1 MANSDSE
8 FKASKTLEPG
18 TIDKIRQNIG
28 PIDPL
33 EAQSLA
39 NKLGGEVLRERASA
53 PDTSNMPRHRQ
64 HTEVIR
70 ATGRS
75 ASDISAASGALSS
88 TTNKTQMASVN
99 QIVTTSTVKRKKT
112 EEDLPALTAR
122 DLKLIDRVMMDP
134 EYDIKPNLGLFN
146 FLFRISQK
154 NREKV
159 TKKFGEYTVKKH
171 IEHMQ
176 AFISTIKTFIQLS
189 PDHYKS
195 KIATETDLKFKFL
208 RTIGKWSMRDIKVL
222 ALDVE
227 NAADNLTVSMLIP
240 FVRAVYHELIT
251 IYYIG
256 EQQIPA
262 LIKEIYTDITAY
274 PDADKAK
281 MQMLA
286 KQGITEWIY
295 IYNQVIKGM
304 YPLLMRMCTSEYVE
318 FPRFFTAQ
326 IANILQFVNHTKF
339 DLLLPEKNKKK
350 PEDDKKKTQEEAKKK
365 LEQNRHVAGKKDELV
380 ISGLKMLE
388 QLFPKAGFSALDAHP
403 DMYPYFQP
411 LFDFEDGFNMLHP
424 ENPLQVT
431 VVLIKIIE
439 EFLQGCRNINFNI
452 KADEKLSELPDDF
465 NLTLSEWAS
474 YHEDLFD
481 KKYCDYFKNYVNSI
495 YSQKDYA
502 RTQYGKETLNNFLW
516 RAKYWFLPHYK
527 FNAPILQK
535 PSNDSRYKPLYARTD
550 YLRTVFTTLV
560 QRIDQ
565 NAAGKKTVL
574 GIMNP
579 WDRYQ
584 FDLPNVISKRLDV
597 LLGAKRPDD
606 VTNATNANL
615 IKYTLCMISVLDW
628 WINNASSPAYT
639 SNTENQYRVSAKD
652 GSPEFSVPVRTD
664 QNALFAEN
672 IKKSMAARAKK

>member
-1 MANSDSE
+1 MATSDSE
-8 FKASKTLEPG
+8 IKTAKTLEPG
-18 TIDKIRQNIG
+18 TIDKIRQKIG

-39 NKLGGEVLRERASA
+39 NKLGGEVLKERAA
-53 PDTSNMPRHRQ
+53 PIDQANMPRRRNHS
-64 HTEVIR
+64 EIIR
-70 ATGRS
+70 ATGQS
-75 ASDISAASGALSS
+75 SSDISSASGALSS
-88 TTNKTQMASVN
+88 TTNRSQMANVN
-99 QIVTTSTVKRKKT
+99 QIVTSSNVKRKKT
-112 EEDLPALTAR
+112 DGELPALSSR
-122 DLKLIDRVMMDP
+122 DLKMIDRVMMSA

-146 FLFRISQK
+146 FLFRMSQK
-154 NREKV
+154 NRERV

-189 PDHYKS
+189 PDIYKS
-195 KIATETDLKFKFL
+195 KIATEPDLKFKFL

-256 EQQIPA
+256 EQQVPA
-262 LIKEIYTDITAY
+262 LIKEVYQDITNY

-286 KQGITEWIY
+286 RQGITEWIY

-326 IANILQFVNHTKF
+326 IANILHFVNHTKF

-350 PEDDKKKTQEEAKKK
+350 AEENKKAQEETKKKQEE
-365 LEQNRHVAGKKDELV
+365 QDNVAGKKDELV
-380 ISGLKMLE
+380 NAGLKMLE
-388 QLFPKAGFSALDAHP
+388 QLFPRAGFSALEAHP
-403 DMYPYFQP
+403 DLYPYFQP
-411 LFDFEDGFNMLHP
+411 LFEFEDGFNMLHP

-439 EFLQGCRNINFNI
+439 EFLQGCRNIDFNI
-452 KADEKLSELPDDF
+452 KADEKLSALPDDF

-516 RAKYWFLPHYK
+516 RTKYWFLPHYK
-527 FNAPILQK
+527 FSAPILQK
-535 PSNDSRYKPLYARTD
+535 PSNDSRYKPLFSRTH
-550 YLRTVFTTLV
+550 YLRTIFTTLV

-565 NAAGKKTVL
+565 NAEGKKTVL

-597 LLGAKRPDD
+597 LLGAKKTDD
-606 VTNATNANL
+606 LTNATNANL

-628 WINNASSPAYT
+628 WVNNPTSPAYST
-639 SNTENQYRVSAKD
+639 GIENIYRISAKD
-652 GSPEFSVPVRTD
+652 GSPEFSVPLRSD

-672 IKKSMAARAKK
+672 IKKSIAARAKK

>member
-1 MANSDSE
+1 
-8 FKASKTLEPG
+8 
-18 TIDKIRQNIG
+18 
-28 PIDPL
+28 
-33 EAQSLA
+33 
-39 NKLGGEVLRERASA
+39 
-53 PDTSNMPRHRQ
+53 
-64 HTEVIR
+64 
-70 ATGRS
+70 
-75 ASDISAASGALSS
+75 
-88 TTNKTQMASVN
+88 
-99 QIVTTSTVKRKKT
+99 
-112 EEDLPALTAR
+112 
-122 DLKLIDRVMMDP
+122 
-134 EYDIKPNLGLFN
+134 
-146 FLFRISQK
+146 
-154 NREKV
+154 
-159 TKKFGEYTVKKH
+159 
-171 IEHMQ
+171 
-176 AFISTIKTFIQLS
+176 
-189 PDHYKS
+189 
-195 KIATETDLKFKFL
+195 
-208 RTIGKWSMRDIKVL
+208 MRDIKVL

-274 PDADKAK
+274 PDVDKAK

-439 EFLQGCRNINFNI
+439 EFLQGCRNIDFNI

-639 SNTENQYRVSAKD
+639 SNPENQYRVSAKD